1 MRNIFQYSYCKCL
14 CVIYMYCMFCK
25 TCFLLTNF
33 LYDYSY
39 SPTHQGTFFVH
50 KNLLGKKPDSDSQSI
65 HKKQIIKYT
74 LDFFLYF
81 GIYNPSWLQSLCFKH
96 LSACTQVIICIM
108 IFHPHSVIT
117 KLWLRLFPIMSVSFK

>member
-1 MRNIFQYSYCKCL
+1 
-14 CVIYMYCMFCK
+14 MFCK

-39 SPTHQGTFFVH
+39 SPTHRGTFFVR
-50 KNLLGKKPDSDSQSI
+50 KNLLGKKPDSDFQSI

-74 LDFFLYF
+74 LDYFIIFFVLWN
-81 GIYNPSWLQSLCFKH
+81 IQPILTAKSLF
-96 LSACTQVIICIM
+96 IICIM

-117 KLWLRLFPIMSVSFK
+117 KL